1 MDGRKGPAVKPV
13 SALRNVLV
21 RKSVS
26 VGVTAIAVAGLLFT
40 ASPPASAQAL
50 GPWYVREAYSSYRI
64 SAVSLANYDPVVEQ
78 TSGREL
84 DFVPTGPTGHYKL
97 AFSATNDDR
106 CVAAANNG
114 STVDIKPCSGAN
126 GVVWIAEQG
135 PDGCS
140 YIFENQQFSPKYLAG
155 HDVNGDQ
162 FQVKDYGAAG
172 WYYQFRLVEPGTGSV
187 HCY

>member
-13 SALRNVLV
+13 SALRNILV

-26 VGVTAIAVAGLLFT
+26 VGVTAIAVAGLLLT
-40 ASPPASAQAL
+40 ASPPASAQAV

-64 SAVSLANYDPVVEQ
+64 SAPNLALYEPVVEQ
-78 TSGREL
+78 TGGRYI
-84 DFVPTGPTGHYKL
+84 DFLPTGPAGHYKL
-97 AFSATNDDR
+97 AFNAVNDDR

-140 YIFENQQFSPKYLAG
+140 FVFENQQFSGKFLAG

-162 FQVKDYGAAG
+162 FQVKNYGASG
-172 WYYQFRLVEPGTGSV
+172 WYYQFRLVEPGTGIV